1 MSNGPTFPHR
11 NYEFTREQAHEL
23 SEQGERDIR
32 QRNRAPQH
40 SSHNTQGGG
49 QTRYEDRPD
58 AIGETMVSGLEP
70 EPGIR
75 FSDDY

>member
-11 NYEFTREQAHEL
+11 NYDFTREQAYNL
-23 SEQGERDIR
+23 SEQGEQDMR

-40 SSHNTQGGG
+40 SSHNTQAGG

-58 AIGETMVSGLEP
+58 ALGNYNVSGLEP
-70 EPGIR
+70 ESGIR
-75 FSDDY
+75 FSDDF